1 MHTIVTV
8 VGARPQFIKA
18 AAISRAIARHHADRL
33 REVIVHT
40 GQHYDPDMS
49 RVFFE
54 ELGLPREH
62 HQLEVGSGSHAQQTA
77 AMLTGIEQVLL
88 HERPA
93 LLLLYGD
100 TNSTVA
106 GALAASKLGIPI
118 AHVEGGVR
126 SRHKAY
132 PEEVNRL
139 ITDHLSTL
147 IFCPT
152 LDGMRHLEREGLP
165 ARDIGPFTAD
175 RPGVFHT
182 GDIMYDNSLFF
193 AEQAER
199 TSDILQRADVEA
211 GRFALATIH
220 RPHNVDD
227 PEVLGDLLDAF
238 IDVAETHDLQL
249 VLPLHPRTK
258 ARIDQDLPPA
268 RRERITGHPRLR
280 LLPPASFLDMV
291 QLERHAA
298 LILTDSGGVQK
309 EGYYFERPVVILLDK
324 TPWVELTA
332 SGSAIET
339 GADPAKIRAAAT
351 ELLGRKDLH
360 YPRIFGDG
368 KAAETICERLIEL
381 LEQPP
386 AH

>member
-1 MHTIVTV
+1 MHTILTV

-18 AAISRAIARHHADRL
+18 AAISRAIAKHHPDL
-33 REVIVHT
+33 IREVIVHN

-49 RVFFE
+49 AVFFE
-54 ELGLPREH
+54 QLGLPREH
-62 HQLEVGSGSHAQQTA
+62 YNLQVGSGSHAQQTA
-77 AMLTGIEQVLL
+77 AMLTGIEEVLL
-88 HERPA
+88 KERPA

-100 TNSTVA
+100 TNSTIA

-139 ITDHLSTL
+139 LTDHLSTL

-152 LDGMRHLEREGLP
+152 GDGMRHLAAEGLIANDRP
-165 ARDIGPFTAD
+165 PFTAD
-175 RPGVFHT
+175 RPGVFHC

-193 AEQAER
+193 AEQAAR
-199 TSDILQRADVEA
+199 SSGILQHA
-211 GRFALATIH
+211 GVAGRRFALATIH

-227 PEVLGDLLDAF
+227 PAVLAGLLTAF
-238 IDVAETHDLQL
+238 MDIAEAHGLHI

-258 ARIDQDLPPA
+258 ARIDQDLDA
-268 RRERITGHPRLR
+268 ELLQRIADHPSLHI
-280 LLPPASFLDMV
+280 LPPASFLDMI
-291 QLERHAA
+291 QLEREAA

-309 EGYYFERPVVILLDK
+309 EGYYFERPVVILLDR
-324 TPWVELTA
+324 TPWVELLA

-339 GADPAKIRAAAT
+339 GADPERIKAAAST
-351 ELLGRKDLH
+351 LLARTDLR
-360 YPRIFGDG
+360 YPPLFGDG
-368 KAAETICERLIEL
+368 HAAEFILDRIIAL
-381 LEQPP
+381 LEQR
-386 AH
+386 